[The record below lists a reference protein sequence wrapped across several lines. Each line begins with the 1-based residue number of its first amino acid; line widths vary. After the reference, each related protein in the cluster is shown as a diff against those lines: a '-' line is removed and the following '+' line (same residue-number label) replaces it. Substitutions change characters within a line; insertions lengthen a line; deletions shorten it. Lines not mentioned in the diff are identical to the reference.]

1 MNSSTTPQTQA
12 RKELDA
18 VLSFMVGRRLTMQE
32 TLDALGM
39 ARSTYY
45 QARDTG
51 RLITADNL
59 CRAATNLRI
68 SATDLL
74 VRYGYLTPEDVLLY
88 AREITSRPSW
98 SDLKPQTD
106 TPPL

>member
-1 MNSSTTPQTQA
+1 M
-12 RKELDA
+12 
-18 VLSFMVGRRLTMQE
+18 LSYLVGRRLTMQE

-45 QARDTG
+45 QARDSN

-59 CRAATNLRI
+59 CRAATNLHI

-74 VRYGYLTPEDVLLY
+74 VRYGYLTPEDVMAY
-88 AREITSRPSW
+88 VREISGRPSW

-106 TPPL
+106 IPPL